1 MQVDPRMLAPSGH
14 LSRAKR
20 GYSIVKVGQ
29 PEMMFFVEDLE
40 LAKLYGDKAMV
51 HLGDLLVPA
60 TPNNYAI
67 WYVYHSGRT
76 PDLKRDIDTLI
87 ESKEPITPDRT
98 SEIYDRYF
106 GDEAESQALRD
117 TGQSL
122 ETAIGKLMGY
132 LGEAGNGTEEY
143 GRSLEEYST
152 QLVDT
157 AGAEEARAIV
167 TAILGETK
175 KMAEGQ
181 AKLRSELAA
190 STEEID
196 TLREGI
202 RNARR
207 EAMTDALTGIA
218 NRKALN
224 ERLHES
230 MQEAEETGAPMSLLM
245 LDIDFFKKFN
255 DTYGHLF
262 GDQVLRLVAR
272 TLTECI
278 KGRDLAA
285 RYGGEEFVILLPQ
298 TSLDNAMK
306 LANHI
311 RETVGAKRIINR
323 STGKSLGQITLSIGT
338 SRYRPGEDSEALIKR
353 ADEALYAAK
362 RGGRNRV
369 LSEKDVSDI
378 AAE

>member
-1 MQVDPRMLAPSGH
+1 
-14 LSRAKR
+14 
-20 GYSIVKVGQ
+20 
-29 PEMMFFVEDLE
+29 MMYFVEDME
-40 LAKLYGDKAMV
+40 LARTFGGKAMV
-51 HLGDLLVPA
+51 QMGDLLVPA

-76 PDLKRDIDTLI
+76 PDLKRDVDILI
-87 ESKEPITPDRT
+87 SSKESITPELT
-98 SEIYDRYF
+98 NEIYDRYF
-106 GDEAESQALRD
+106 GSAAEDQALRD
-117 TGQSL
+117 TGQGL
-122 ETAIGKLMGY
+122 EAAISKLMGF
-132 LGEAGNGTEEY
+132 LSEAGTGTEEY
-143 GRSLEEYST
+143 GKALEKYST
-152 QLVDT
+152 QLVGT

-175 KMAEGQ
+175 IMAERQ
-181 AKLRSELAA
+181 ANLRDELAA
-190 STEEID
+190 STEEIE

-202 RNARR
+202 RDARR
-207 EAMTDALTGIA
+207 EALTDALTGIA

-224 ERLHES
+224 ERLRES
-230 MQEAEETGAPMSLLM
+230 MEEAEETGVPMCVLM

-255 DTYGHLF
+255 DTYGHQL

-285 RYGGEEFVILLPQ
+285 RYGGEEFVILLPL
-298 TSLDNAMK
+298 TSIDNAFK

-311 RETVGAKRIINR
+311 RETVAAKRIINR
-323 STGKSLGQITLSIGT
+323 TTGDSLGQITLSIGA

-362 RGGRNRV
+362 RRGRNLV
-369 LSEKDVSDI
+369 LSEKDVSAS
-378 AAE
+378 AAA

>member
-1 MQVDPRMLAPSGH
+1 
-14 LSRAKR
+14 
-20 GYSIVKVGQ
+20 
-29 PEMMFFVEDLE
+29 MMYFVEDLE
-40 LAKLYGDKAMV
+40 VARNFGGKAMV
-51 HLGDLLVPA
+51 QMGDLLVPA

-76 PDLKRDIDTLI
+76 PDLKRDVDTLI
-87 ESKEPITPDRT
+87 ASKEPITPERT
-98 SEIYDRYF
+98 NEIYDRYF
-106 GDEAESQALRD
+106 GHAAEDNALSD
-117 TGQSL
+117 TSRSL
-122 ETAIGKLMGY
+122 EVAIGKLMGY
-132 LGEAGNGTEEY
+132 LSEAGSGTEEY
-143 GRSLEEYST
+143 GKALEQYST

-175 KMAEGQ
+175 KMAERQ
-181 AKLRSELAA
+181 ANLRDELAA
-190 STEEID
+190 STEEIEM
-196 TLREGI
+196 LREGI
-202 RNARR
+202 RDARR
-207 EAMTDALTGIA
+207 EALTDALTGIA

-224 ERLHES
+224 ERLCET
-230 MQEAEETGAPMSLLM
+230 MEEAKETGEPMCVLM

-255 DTYGHLF
+255 DSYGHQL

-285 RYGGEEFVILLPQ
+285 RYGGEEFVILLPL
-298 TSLDNAMK
+298 TSIENAFK

-311 RETVGAKRIINR
+311 RVTVASNRIINR
-323 STGKSLGQITLSIGT
+323 TTGESLGRITLSIGA
-338 SRYRPGEDSEALIKR
+338 SIYRPGEDSEALIKR

-369 LSEKDVSDI
+369 LSEKDVSAS
-378 AAE
+378 AAA

>member
-1 MQVDPRMLAPSGH
+1 
-14 LSRAKR
+14 
-20 GYSIVKVGQ
+20 
-29 PEMMFFVEDLE
+29 MMYFVEDLV
-40 LAKLYGDKAMV
+40 LARTYGDKAMV
-51 HLGDLLVPA
+51 QLGDLLIPA

-76 PDLKRDIDTLI
+76 PDLKRDVDTLI
-87 ESKEPITPDRT
+87 DSKEPITPERT

-106 GDEAESQALRD
+106 GGATEGQTLRN
-117 TGQSL
+117 TGQGL
-122 ETAIGKLMGY
+122 EAAISKLVGF
-132 LGEAGNGTEEY
+132 LSEAGAGTEEY
-143 GRSLEEYST
+143 GKALEHYST

-175 KMAEGQ
+175 NMAERQ
-181 AKLRSELAA
+181 ANLREELAA
-190 STEEID
+190 STQEIK

-202 RNARR
+202 RDARR

-224 ERLHES
+224 ERLRES
-230 MQEAEETGAPMSLLM
+230 MEEADETGAPMCVLM

-255 DTYGHLF
+255 DSYGHQL

-285 RYGGEEFVILLPQ
+285 RYGGEEFVILLPL
-298 TSLDNAMK
+298 TSLENAFK
-306 LANHI
+306 LADHI
-311 RETVGAKRIINR
+311 RETVAAKRIVNR
-323 STGKSLGQITLSIGT
+323 STGDSLGQITLSIGA
-338 SRYRPGEDSEALIKR
+338 SRYRPGEDSEALVKR

-369 LSEKDVSDI
+369 LSEKDVSAS
-378 AAE
+378 AAA